1 MIIKNKQKVSKK
13 LHKKLKVF
21 YLTIICNFLDDI
33 LNYQEAYFAEIGSV
47 DCLCNNEYVFK
58 I

>member
-1 MIIKNKQKVSKK
+1 MEISLKRLTLMIIKNKQKVSKK

-33 LNYQEAYFAEIGSV
+33 LNYQEAYFAEI
-47 DCLCNNEYVFK
+47 CLQ
-58 I
+58 